1 MSTRKSQE
9 ELLRERIK
17 TRETLLGINP
27 NTQQNLEKQNKKQ
40 NVLQNE
46 NEPLE
51 SKQTEKFP
59 AKRRRRPRSK
69 EELEKEKFHHK
80 YKPRTFYVRPD
91 LLEKFDRY
99 SGGIRGEKTR
109 MINEA
114 LKEYLD
120 TFEDE

>member
-1 MSTRKSQE
+1 MSKQE
-9 ELLRERIK
+9 EQLRKRLNIRK
-17 TRETLLGINP
+17 TKETLLGIDPTP
-27 NTQQNLEKQNKKQ
+27 NQNKKQSQ

-46 NEPLE
+46 PSEP
-51 SKQTEKFP
+51 KQTEEFTK
-59 AKRRRRPRSK
+59 KRRRRPRSK
-69 EELEKEKFHHK
+69 EELEKERFSNK

-114 LKEYLD
+114 LEEYLD